1 MSTYLILKT
10 LHVLS
15 SVFLAGVGFGSAYY
29 LFFANRSNSVAAQA
43 VVGRLV
49 ARADWIFTTPAGFI
63 QPITGFA
70 LMHMAGWKMSTPW
83 IAWTLVLYV
92 LAGACWLPVLW
103 LQIRMKNMAEQAV
116 ATNTALPALYW
127 RYARLWEALGYPAF
141 VAMVIIYILM
151 VAKPDL
157 PWPGR

>member
-49 ARADWIFTTPAGFI
+49 ARADWVFTTPAGFI

-103 LQIRMKNMAEQAV
+103 LQLRMKNMAEQAV
-116 ATNTALPALYW
+116 ASNSALPALYW
-127 RYARLWEALGYPAF
+127 RYARWWEALGYPAF
-141 VAMVIIYILM
+141 VAMVIIYFLM
-151 VAKPDL
+151 VAKPNL
-157 PWPGR
+157 PWPWQ

>member
-70 LMHMAGWKMSTPW
+70 LMHMAGWKFNTPW

-103 LQIRMKNMAEQAV
+103 LQIRMKNMAEHAV
-116 ATNTALPALYW
+116 ATGSALPALYW
-127 RYARLWEALGYPAF
+127 RYARWWEALGYPAF
-141 VAMVIIYILM
+141 IAMAIIYFLM
-151 VAKPDL
+151 IAKPNL
-157 PWPGR
+157 PWPWQ